1 MNFTTPVCLKLFKFF
16 IASAAIFAFSSCSNA
31 EEEGTVSLNIPSS
44 FCEQIAARA
53 PYSGTS
59 TGGAATEI
67 KVFITGDYEAR
78 KTVWLTPGDN
88 ITLQFDGIKVGS
100 YIHVVLLVVDESASS
115 GSCTIGISDEIPIYG
130 KYENSVAPRF
140 NTLNLSY
147 TDAVNAQGE
156 YTSTSLLL
164 DRDLPGCTYKWK
176 FGSGPTIIT
185 SSAKCTS
192 SPNTTMGDS
201 YCTIYCDGTEITTLG
216 ISRA

>member
-1 MNFTTPVCLKLFKFF
+1 MKFSTPVCLRLFKFF

-59 TGGAATEI
+59 TGGAATEM
-67 KVFITGDYEAR
+67 KVFITGDHKAR
-78 KTVWLTPGDN
+78 KTVRLTPGDN

-164 DRDLPGCTYKWK
+164 DRDLPGCTYKWE

-192 SPNTTMGDS
+192 SPHTTMGDS

>member
-1 MNFTTPVCLKLFKFF
+1 M
-16 IASAAIFAFSSCSNA
+16 
-31 EEEGTVSLNIPSS
+31 
-44 FCEQIAARA
+44 
-53 PYSGTS
+53 
-59 TGGAATEI
+59 
-67 KVFITGDYEAR
+67 KVFVTGDYEAR

-115 GSCTIGISDEIPIYG
+115 DSCIIGISDEIPIYG

-192 SPNTTMGDS
+192 SPNTTMGFS

>member
-1 MNFTTPVCLKLFKFF
+1 MKFTTPVCLRLFKFF

-59 TGGAATEI
+59 TGEAATEM

-115 GSCTIGISDEIPIYG
+115 DSCIIGISDEIPIYG

-147 TDAVNAQGE
+147 TDTSNPQGE
-156 YTSTSLLL
+156 CTSTSLVL

-176 FGSGPTIIT
+176 FGNGPTIIT

-216 ISRA
+216 ISRE

>member
-1 MNFTTPVCLKLFKFF
+1 MKFTTPVCLRLFKFF

-44 FCEQIAARA
+44 FCEQIAAR
-53 PYSGTS
+53 PPISGTS
-59 TGGAATEI
+59 TGGAATEM

-78 KTVWLTPGDN
+78 KTVWLKPGDN

-100 YIHVVLLVVDESASS
+100 YIHVVLLVVNESAPSD
-115 GSCTIGISDEIPIYG
+115 SCTIGISDEIPIYG

-147 TDAVNAQGE
+147 TDAFDNDGSC
-156 YTSTSLLL
+156 TSTSLLL

>member
-1 MNFTTPVCLKLFKFF
+1 MKFTTPVCLRLFKFF

-31 EEEGTVSLNIPSS
+31 EEEVSVSLNIPSS
-44 FCEQIAARA
+44 FCEQIAAR
-53 PYSGTS
+53 PPFSGTS
-59 TGGAATEI
+59 TGGAATEM

-78 KTVWLTPGDN
+78 KTVWLKPGDN

-192 SPNTTMGDS
+192 SPHTTMGDS